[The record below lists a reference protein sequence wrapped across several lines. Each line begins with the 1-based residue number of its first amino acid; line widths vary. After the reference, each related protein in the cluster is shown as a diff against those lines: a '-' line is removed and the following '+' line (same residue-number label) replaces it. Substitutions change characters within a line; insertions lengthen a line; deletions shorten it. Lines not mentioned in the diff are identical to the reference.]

1 MSLIASQHQSRIP
14 VKINL
19 TISLGISWKH
29 TSVRPG
35 VAKSLPANYAVTGQ
49 IASRALLIKSS
60 CFTRGQLEGTLGF
73 VRASTKP
80 KAVDARNFITK
91 DGRDLRRR
99 CSRSYPVDI
108 ERKAPSTTHRAT
120 PPGALLPEDSPP
132 RLATKFAICRHQISR
147 VSPLSLQGVEPIL
160 LCLPSCPEGHD
171 GSRRPQQRL
180 KPILRNQEG

>member
-80 KAVDARNFITK
+80 KAVDARKFITK

-99 CSRSYPVDI
+99 CSRSYPVDKM
-108 ERKAPSTTHRAT
+108 EKHRRLRTASLFQAHYCQRT
-120 PPGALLPEDSPP
+120 VLLDSPP
-132 RLATKFAICRHQISR
+132 SLQYVATKFLGCRHLAHR
-147 VSPLSLQGVEPIL
+147 VSSQFCFVFRRAPKAMTG
-160 LCLPSCPEGHD
+160 PEGHNRD
-171 GSRRPQQRL
+171 
-180 KPILRNQEG
+180 